1 MCFLI
6 VWNVS
11 RTVGHCG
18 TKAYVA
24 LGHYY
29 AYKQGHVLHRDLS
42 ENNLMVWRPKCHR
55 IDKQGSSHPASRRRA
70 LGILNDWD
78 MSSRVE
84 RYPGMASVVTMVTSD
99 PSRVAEAEALNN
111 RTGTVPFMALDLL
124 TEDGPVPKH
133 LYRHDLES
141 FLWVLIWAAV
151 HYDIP
156 NKKNMSASQD
166 EIDRELRI
174 WDEGT
179 REEVRS
185 CKRALMRK
193 VCGGSPRHSSDSDV
207 EDVLDRVRP
216 EFRRLKT
223 EWIIPL
229 IRMFYRAYNELRYTD
244 VDEETCGGVV
254 TFERFMA
261 TIDRKSRL
269 VPCREDGW
277 GSCIVA

>member
-1 MCFLI
+1 M
-6 VWNVS
+6 
-11 RTVGHCG
+11 
-18 TKAYVA
+18 

-29 AYKQGHVLHRDLS
+29 AYKQGRVLHRDLS
-42 ENNLMVWRPKCHR
+42 ENNLMVWRPRHHR
-55 IDKQGSSHPASRRRA
+55 TDRHRAGNSGSHRRA

-78 MSSRVE
+78 MSSRVG
-84 RYPGMASVVTMVTSD
+84 RYSGMASVVTMVTND
-99 PSRVAEAEALNN
+99 PSLAAEAEALNS

-124 TEDGPVPKH
+124 NEDGPVPKH

-141 FLWVLIWAAV
+141 FLWILIWAAL

-156 NKKNMSASQD
+156 NKKNISESQD
-166 EIDRELRI
+166 EIDRELKV

-179 REEVRS
+179 RQEVWM
-185 CKRALMRK
+185 CKRAFMRR

-229 IRMFYRAYNELRYTD
+229 IQMFYRAYNELRYTD
-244 VDEETCGGVV
+244 VDEETCGGIV
-254 TFERFMA
+254 TFGRFMA
-261 TIDRKSRL
+261 AINAKPRL
-269 VPCREDGW
+269 VPSRNDDGW
-277 GSCIVA
+277 GCIIA

>member
-1 MCFLI
+1 MVRI
-6 VWNVS
+6 
-11 RTVGHCG
+11 
-18 TKAYVA
+18 
-24 LGHYY
+24 GHYY

-42 ENNLMVWRPKCHR
+42 ENNLMVWRPKGHR
-55 IDKQGSSHPASRRRA
+55 TDKQRRRA

-84 RYPGMASVVTMVTSD
+84 RYPGMASVVTMVTND

-156 NKKNMSASQD
+156 NKKNLSGPQD

-244 VDEETCGGVV
+244 VDEETCGGIV

-269 VPCREDGW
+269 VPCRDDGW
-277 GSCIVA
+277 GSSCTIA

>member
-78 MSSRVE
+78 MSSRVV

-193 VCGGSPRHSSDSDV
+193 VCGASPCHSSDSDV

-229 IRMFYRAYNELRYTD
+229 IRMFYRAFNELRYTD
-244 VDEETCGGVV
+244 VDEGTCGGIV

-261 TIDRKSRL
+261 TIDRKPRL

-277 GSCIVA
+277 GSCIIV